1 MKRFISYD
9 NAFQFKALSL
19 HFVSFCFI
27 KIVLKRYYL
36 HNIIIGDYCMPH
48 YNQVEK
54 KQPKKSSIVCR
65 QRYISCVE
73 RAFNNKCRY
82 SPFLLLFLLFLLPYR
97 VCHRFIVS

>member
-48 YNQVEK
+48 YIQVEK
-54 KQPKKSSIVCR
+54 KTTQKEFNCLPATLYQLCR
-65 QRYISCVE
+65 ES
-73 RAFNNKCRY
+73 F
-82 SPFLLLFLLFLLPYR
+82 
-97 VCHRFIVS
+97 